1 MTLANLEIS
10 AMRQDEIDAVI
21 AIDRE
26 AFARGGTSTAIDV
39 REEAQRPWSRI
50 FVARENGFPVAYLV
64 AWHVADE
71 LHLLAIATS
80 AERRRTGIGR
90 ALVQRLV
97 DFAFERDVGQ
107 IFLEVRRS
115 NEPAIA
121 LYRSFGFY
129 VLSVRTKYYSD
140 GEDALE
146 MALALEPSQKR
157 ILRRDDEM
165 I

>member
-1 MTLANLEIS
+1 
-10 AMRQDEIDAVI
+10 MRPEEIDAVI

-26 AFARGGTSTAIDV
+26 AFARGGASSAIDV
-39 REEAQRPWSRI
+39 REEAARPWSRI
-50 FVARENGFPVAYLV
+50 LVAREHGAPVAYLV

-71 LHLLAIATS
+71 LHLLAIATAS
-80 AERRRTGIGR
+80 HRRRTGIGR

-97 DFAFERDVGQ
+97 DFAFERDVRHV
-107 IFLEVRRS
+107 FLEVRRS
-115 NEPAIA
+115 NDAAIA

-129 VLSVRTKYYSD
+129 LLGVRAKYYSD

-146 MALALEPSQKR
+146 MALELDPSQRKV
-157 ILRRDDEM
+157 LLRDDEK

>member
-1 MTLANLEIS
+1 
-10 AMRQDEIDAVI
+10 MRQEEIDAVI

-26 AFARGGTSTAIDV
+26 AFARGGTSTAVDV

-50 FVARENGFPVAYLV
+50 FVAREKNVPVAYLV

-71 LHLLAIATS
+71 LHLLAIAT
-80 AERRRTGIGR
+80 AEERRRMGIGR
-90 ALVQRLV
+90 ALVRRLV
-97 DFAFERDVGQ
+97 DFAFERDVHQ

-129 VLSVRTKYYSD
+129 LLGVRTKYYSD

-146 MALALEPSQKR
+146 MALALEPSGKR
-157 ILRRDDEM
+157 VLPRDDEK